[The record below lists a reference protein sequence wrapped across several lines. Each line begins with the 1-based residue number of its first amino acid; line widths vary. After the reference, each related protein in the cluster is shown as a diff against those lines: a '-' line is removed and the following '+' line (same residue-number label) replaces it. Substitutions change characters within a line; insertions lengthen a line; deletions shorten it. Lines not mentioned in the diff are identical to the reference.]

1 MGTVVSTGFVR
12 GLMDKWPLADDSYWL
27 GSTDKGWKGVYFPDL
42 KIYQY
47 DATTLS
53 IGTITGGSFLDI
65 SGDGTK
71 TTLLPPTGV
80 YTRIGDAGTTSHT
93 LNTNDDLLVSGVF
106 ECDGIAY
113 LDGAVKTYADVSI
126 GSSITVVSTR
136 YIQAGSTDGD
146 YFMIKAK
153 DGAVGNV
160 EIARVAGAADP
171 FFQVGRDDT
180 GVALNSVTDML
191 VLQAGA
197 GTNNEAANFGF
208 GLVVKLGN
216 AASEVEERCS
226 IDFVLTNAT
235 NGTEASEIN
244 FKVMTAGSMVERA
257 SIDAKGITFASSVV
271 SSSGVD
277 EVSIGGYDVAV
288 GHRTL
293 AVSTEE
299 TVVAG
304 TTQTFAGYIPVCWN
318 GTTVRI
324 AFCTT

>member
-1 MGTVVSTGFVR
+1 MPLTIFSHG
-12 GLMDKWPLADDSYWL
+12 GLTIFDLLGDSY
-27 GSTDKGWKGVYFPDL
+27 
-42 KIYQY
+42 
-47 DATTLS
+47 
-53 IGTITGGSFLDI
+53 
-65 SGDGTK
+65 DGTK
-71 TTLLPPTGV
+71 VTLLPPTGV
-80 YTRIGDAGTTSHT
+80 YTRIGDAGTTSHS
-93 LNTNDDLLVSGVF
+93 LATNDDLEVTGALEVDGYAYFDSVLVVASGCYISGPGTDS
-106 ECDGIAY
+106 EAY
-113 LDGAVKTYADVSI
+113 
-126 GSSITVVSTR
+126 
-136 YIQAGSTDGD
+136 
-146 YFMIKAK
+146 YFKAK
-153 DGAVGNV
+153 DNTVGEV
-160 EIARVAGAADP
+160 LVMGCYGAADP
-171 FFQVGRDDT
+171 YVKVGRDDT

-208 GLVVKLGN
+208 GISVKLGN
-216 AASEVEERCS
+216 AASQVEERCS

-235 NGTEASEIN
+235 DGTEASEIN
-244 FKVMTAGSMVERA
+244 FNVMTGGGMVERA

-299 TVVAG
+299 TVVAA
-304 TTQTFAGYIPVCWN
+304 TTQAFSGYIPVCWN

>member
-27 GSTDKGWKGVYFPDL
+27 GSTDKGWKGIYFPDL
-42 KIYQY
+42 KLYQY

-71 TTLLPPTGV
+71 VTLLPATGV

-106 ECDGIAY
+106 ECDGAAY
-113 LDGAVKTYADVSI
+113 FDSTITCGSISFNATYRALNAVGTDTGYFV
-126 GSSITVVSTR
+126 
-136 YIQAGSTDGD
+136 IQARDSGVGS
-146 YFMIKAK
+146 
-153 DGAVGNV
+153 V
-160 EIARVAGAADP
+160 EIARAAGAADP
-171 FFQVGRDDT
+171 YFQVGRDDT
-180 GVALNSVTDML
+180 GVATNAVTDML

-208 GLVVKLGN
+208 GISVKLGN
-216 AASEVEERCS
+216 AASQVEERAS

-235 NGTEASEIN
+235 DGTEASEIN
-244 FKVMTAGSMVERA
+244 FNVMTGGGMVERA

-299 TVVAG
+299 TVVAA
-304 TTQTFAGYIPVCWN
+304 TTQAFSGYIPVCWN

>member
-27 GSTDKGWKGVYFPDL
+27 GSTDKGWKGIYFPDL
-42 KIYQY
+42 KLYQY

-71 TTLLPPTGV
+71 VTLLPATGV
-80 YTRIGDAGTTSHT
+80 YTRIGDAGVTSHA
-93 LNTNDDLLVSGVF
+93 LAANDDLFVSGKLEV
-106 ECDGIAY
+106 DGTTILDGVAY
-113 LDGAVKTYADVSI
+113 LYNGFYAYNNLILSTNAVIDT
-126 GSSITVVSTR
+126 STTNDEYYLLR
-136 YIQAGSTDGD
+136 ARDNG
-146 YFMIKAK
+146 
-153 DGAVGNV
+153 VGQV
-160 EIARVAGAADP
+160 EIARAQSAADP
-171 FFQVGRDDT
+171 YFRVGRDDT

-226 IDFVLTNAT
+226 IDFVLTNAG
-235 NGTEASEIN
+235 NGTEATEIN
-244 FKVMTAGSMVERA
+244 FNVMTGGGMVERA

-299 TVVAG
+299 TVVAA
-304 TTQTFAGYIPVCWN
+304 TTQAFSGYIPVCWN

>member
-27 GSTDKGWKGVYFPDL
+27 GSTDKGWKGIYFPDL
-42 KIYQY
+42 KLYQY

-65 SGDGTK
+65 SYDGTK
-71 TTLLPPTGV
+71 VTLLPPTGV

-93 LNTNDDLLVSGVF
+93 LAANDDLFVSGKF
-106 ECDGIAY
+106 EVDGVAY
-113 LDGAVKTYADVSI
+113 FDGVLSFFALTGGAATATYLQTGNGDDSNIRIRARDNGV
-126 GSSITVVSTR
+126 GVVE
-136 YIQAGSTDGD
+136 
-146 YFMIKAK
+146 
-153 DGAVGNV
+153 V
-160 EIARVAGAADP
+160 ARAQGAADP
-171 FFQVGRDDT
+171 YFQVGRDDT
-180 GVALNSVTDML
+180 GVALNAVTDML

-208 GLVVKLGN
+208 GISVKLGN
-216 AASEVEERCS
+216 AASQVEERCS

-235 NGTEASEIN
+235 DGTEASEIN
-244 FKVMTAGSMVERA
+244 FNVMTGGGMVERA

-299 TVVAG
+299 TVVAA
-304 TTQTFAGYIPVCWN
+304 TTQAFSGYIPVCWN